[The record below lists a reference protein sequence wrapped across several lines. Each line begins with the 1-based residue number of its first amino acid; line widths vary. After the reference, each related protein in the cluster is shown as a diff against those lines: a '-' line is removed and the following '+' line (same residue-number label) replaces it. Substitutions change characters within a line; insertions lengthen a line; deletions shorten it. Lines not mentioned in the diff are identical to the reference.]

1 MQGMLMKNKVV
12 SIILFVSV
20 LVMGCSTTTS
30 FFVFDQATGN
40 ELTDYTIQIE
50 ERTLHPGE
58 TISLSN
64 AVWKEYNAIVRK
76 DGYRLLR
83 VNLRKEIKPVPLIV
97 GLTVTIIPLLWCYG
111 PESIQ
116 TFMLVK
122 EN

>member
-1 MQGMLMKNKVV
+1 MKNKVI
-12 SIILFVSV
+12 SIVLFVSV
-20 LVMGCSTTTS
+20 IVMSCSTTTS
-30 FFVFDQATGN
+30 FIVYDEATGN
-40 ELTDYTIQIE
+40 ELKDYTIQIE
-50 ERTLHPGE
+50 GRTLHPGE

-83 VNLRKEIKPVPLIV
+83 VNLRKEVKPAPLIV
-97 GLTVTIIPLLWCYG
+97 GLLITIIPLLWCYG
-111 PESIQ
+111 PESNQ